1 MVYYEKLGTNQL
13 ESSLKEIAS
22 LMNHVIEHDR
32 FKCFFK
38 HLNEFQRKKNCIG
51 HSIQEERKFK
61 NGNIYSRKHTI
72 WINSAIKTV
81 SKEAKKRG
89 FASSHLLS
97 YLNTN
102 IKLNYCS
109 L

>member
-22 LMNHVIEHDR
+22 LMNHVIEPDR

-51 HSIQEERKFK
+51 HYIQEERKFE
-61 NGNIYSRKHTI
+61 NGNIYSRKHNI
-72 WINSAIKTV
+72 WINSAIRTV
-81 SKEAKKRG
+81 TKEAKKRG
-89 FASSHLLS
+89 FDSSHLLS
-97 YLNTN
+97 YTNTN
-102 IKLNYCS
+102 IELNYCS